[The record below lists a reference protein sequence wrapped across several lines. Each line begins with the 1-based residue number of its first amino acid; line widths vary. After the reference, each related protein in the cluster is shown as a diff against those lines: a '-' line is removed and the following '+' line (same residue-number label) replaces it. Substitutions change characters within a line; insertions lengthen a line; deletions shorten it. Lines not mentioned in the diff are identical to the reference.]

1 MHGRI
6 QVCPIE
12 PTRLLVKELKEAG
25 KTNIDMVE
33 WEQVHSICSDLFEN
47 IENICHNQHN
57 RRWCTFWQRESE
69 ILIYVSQFWQF
80 CCEFTHFLVYF
91 YKTK

>member
-1 MHGRI
+1 MHGGI

-12 PTRLLVKELKEAG
+12 PTRLLVKELREAG

-47 IENICHNQHN
+47 IANKVQPP
-57 RRWCTFWQRESE
+57 QPA
-69 ILIYVSQFWQF
+69 LV
-80 CCEFTHFLVYF
+80 HFLA
-91 YKTK
+91 

>member
-33 WEQVHSICSDLFEN
+33 WEQVDSICSDLFEN
-47 IENICHNQHN
+47 IFVTTTTTGASALFGIEKAK
-57 RRWCTFWQRESE
+57 F
-69 ILIYVSQFWQF
+69 
-80 CCEFTHFLVYF
+80 
-91 YKTK
+91 

>member
-1 MHGRI
+1 MHGGI

-33 WEQVHSICSDLFEN
+33 WEQVLV
-47 IENICHNQHN
+47 
-57 RRWCTFWQRESE
+57 
-69 ILIYVSQFWQF
+69 LIYLRTELIFVTTNTTGAGALFGKEKAKF
-80 CCEFTHFLVYF
+80 
-91 YKTK
+91 

>member
-1 MHGRI
+1 MHRGI

-33 WEQVHSICSDLFEN
+33 WEQV
-47 IENICHNQHN
+47 
-57 RRWCTFWQRESE
+57 
-69 ILIYVSQFWQF
+69 
-80 CCEFTHFLVYF
+80 LVLWF
-91 YKTK
+91 